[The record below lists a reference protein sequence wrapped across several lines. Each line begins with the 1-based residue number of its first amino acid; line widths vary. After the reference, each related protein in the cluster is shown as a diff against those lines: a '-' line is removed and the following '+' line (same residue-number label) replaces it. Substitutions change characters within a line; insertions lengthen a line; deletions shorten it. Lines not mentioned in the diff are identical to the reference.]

1 LTAFFPNSPST
12 INKLVIKNPSLKKSV
27 SNIFRSAVNGKDQKK
42 PAETR
47 KHYIRKESTETETL
61 MLQEAEDAVAMVGA
75 EGKEE

>member
-1 LTAFFPNSPST
+1 
-12 INKLVIKNPSLKKSV
+12 V